1 MLQVLIEINDRY
13 SLSEMA
19 QMAVEAGCGWIV
31 LGADMPEAEKREH
44 YPAVVELC
52 RESGIMLTVTAD
64 VEAAKEYGLHGVF
77 LPLGAASPVKVREEL
92 GAEAVIGAE
101 TNMSSVAV
109 ELERADIDY
118 VAVSPDEKASSVI
131 SEIRGAE
138 SQIPVVAYCNSA
150 ETADIQ
156 KLMEAGFSGVC
167 CGKALF
173 EASDPVAAIS
183 AVLDSLNKR

>member
-13 SLSEMA
+13 SLPEMA

-31 LGADMPEAEKREH
+31 LGAGISEAEKREH
-44 YPAVVELC
+44 YPAIVELC
-52 RESGIMLTVTAD
+52 RESGVMLTATGD

-77 LPLGAASPVKVREEL
+77 LPLGAVSPLKVREEL

-101 TNMSSVAV
+101 AGEGSVIL

-118 VAVSPDEKASSVI
+118 VAVRPDAKAASIIAEV
-131 SEIRGAE
+131 RGAG
-138 SQIPVVAYCNSA
+138 SNFPIVAYAESA
-150 ETADIQ
+150 SLEEVASLKET
-156 KLMEAGFSGVC
+156 GYSGIC

-173 EASDPVAAIS
+173 ELADPIERIVQ
-183 AVLDSLNKR
+183 LREFLMK